1 MYEHLKDMFEHP
13 SSIYKHHK
21 VNYVL
26 FIYSF
31 VKLNE
36 QTKVKVVLINYV
48 EIMLLHYYKDI
59 YYEPTNIK
67 VIKTRCRFN

>member
-13 SSIYKHHK
+13 STIYKHHK

-26 FIYSF
+26 VYKIYSS

-36 QTKVKVVLINYV
+36 QTKVKVVLINLMSPQSWNYAFT
-48 EIMLLHYYKDI
+48 LL
-59 YYEPTNIK
+59 
-67 VIKTRCRFN
+67 

>member
-13 SSIYKHHK
+13 STIYKHHK

-26 FIYSF
+26 VYKIYSF

-36 QTKVKVVLINYV
+36 QTKVKVVLINLMSPQSWNYAFT
-48 EIMLLHYYKDI
+48 LL
-59 YYEPTNIK
+59 
-67 VIKTRCRFN
+67 